1 LNRVVSSKDK
11 CSQALLFLLEA
22 PECGLAP
29 GAERV
34 EGSIVI
40 ASNTAAAVRM
50 LFIII
55 FGVVISVV
63 VYNFGANIT
72 FYFETSKK
80 KRENLNRKLRTT
92 VPFVRSNRSETIST
106 AGWPKGIYVVK
117 ATIGKDVLTE
127 KVMVKYYSTICL
139 DLSQALG
146 LSFICG

>member
-1 LNRVVSSKDK
+1 
-11 CSQALLFLLEA
+11 
-22 PECGLAP
+22 
-29 GAERV
+29 
-34 EGSIVI
+34 
-40 ASNTAAAVRM
+40 M

-55 FGVVISVV
+55 LGVVISVV